1 MENRTFAVEADRMQG
16 TATDSWRDFAE
27 ALTAWIDD
35 PNATEEEARRFAAK
49 AVYLASTWR

>member
-1 MENRTFAVEADRMQG
+1 MESRTFAVEADRMQG